1 MKLDS
6 EERHILYSSLN
17 VIRQMKSRRMSLAE
31 HVARMGGER
40 KAYKVLVRKPEGRR
54 LLGRQRRRWEEG
66 IRMDIE
72 EIGCGEVW
80 SGLNWLWIGTD
91 GVLL

>member
-1 MKLDS
+1 
-6 EERHILYSSLN
+6 
-17 VIRQMKSRRMSLAE
+17 
-31 HVARMGGER
+31 MGEER
-40 KAYKVLVRKPEGRR
+40 KAYTVLVRKPEGWR

-72 EIGCGEVW
+72 EIGWGEVW